1 MSSKETEPKKQW
13 TEYIPKSRQ
22 TKTEKTPNKIQ
33 FKEYIPRRQLKQ
45 KFQKKNEYAK
55 ELENKEEEDEY
66 SGLAV
71 SNTYKKKQKKREWR
85 NHEFSGENYC
95 NDFKMKWKTEI
106 CHYWEM
112 YGFCKFGDNCAF
124 AHGTEELNKRK
135 MSSNYK
141 TKLCKQFFESGYCS
155 YGVRCQFSHKKIAE
169 NEDENGNKKN
179 EENNQVSYFKILYD
193 LVNNNQIDEE
203 ILKRP
208 RLMTFENIASCTLD
222 ESENNRKLLYEDI
235 IHIQKKSSNDV
246 FSEDT
251 HDECSENNENENN
264 ENKNNENEN
273 NENGNNENEKNEN
286 KRETI
291 ISA

>member
-1 MSSKETEPKKQW
+1 MSSKETQIRKHW
-13 TEYIPKSRQ
+13 SEYIPKSQQ
-22 TKTEKTPNKIQ
+22 TKTEKTQNKPQ
-33 FKEYIPRRQLKQ
+33 FKEYIPKNQFKQ
-45 KFQKKNEYAK
+45 KFQKKNEYTK
-55 ELENKEEEDEY
+55 EITEENDEEEDEY

-71 SNTYKKKQKKREWR
+71 SNNYKKKSKKKEWR
-85 NHEFSGENYC
+85 NHEFSGDNYF

-155 YGVRCQFSHKKIAE
+155 YGVRCQFSHKKNCE
-169 NEDENGNKKN
+169 NENENKKN
-179 EENNQVSYFKILYD
+179 SENKEISYLKILSD
-193 LVNNNQIDEE
+193 LVNNNQIDQE

-208 RLMTFENIASCTLD
+208 RLMTFENIAACTLN
-222 ESENNRKLLYEDI
+222 ESEKNRKLLYEDI
-235 IHIQKKSSNDV
+235 IHLQKKNSNDV

-251 HDECSENNENENN
+251 NDDGSENNE
-264 ENKNNENEN
+264 K
-273 NENGNNENEKNEN
+273 EK
-286 KRETI
+286 KRERLM
-291 ISA
+291 SA